1 MTRLAESPGRPLERH
16 GNVSPREMTVH
27 GASAPGQNPAYRPA
41 HSPSPDLSDRCTSD
55 RLLVGS
61 AVGTGAA
68 SAVHAKLASMN
79 RLQAVTLTG
88 CALVVAGLLA
98 LASPMITALGS
109 PTSDDGESVTPE
121 VEYAIA
127 PEALEAAAAEAARD
141 TMPDWAK
148 STTWLVY
155 PEDFECV
162 GTEGCPNDYRAFF
175 GEPPA
180 VLPPNVQVYDP
191 AVHTWVFPAP

>member
-1 MTRLAESPGRPLERH
+1 
-16 GNVSPREMTVH
+16 
-27 GASAPGQNPAYRPA
+27 
-41 HSPSPDLSDRCTSD
+41 
-55 RLLVGS
+55 
-61 AVGTGAA
+61 
-68 SAVHAKLASMN
+68 MN
-79 RLQAVTLTG
+79 RLQAVTLAG
-88 CALVVAGLLA
+88 SALVIAGLLA
-98 LASPMITALGS
+98 LASPMIAALGS
-109 PTSDDGESVTPE
+109 PHAEDAEAVAPG

-141 TMPDWAK
+141 VMPDWAK

-155 PEDFECV
+155 PEGFLCI